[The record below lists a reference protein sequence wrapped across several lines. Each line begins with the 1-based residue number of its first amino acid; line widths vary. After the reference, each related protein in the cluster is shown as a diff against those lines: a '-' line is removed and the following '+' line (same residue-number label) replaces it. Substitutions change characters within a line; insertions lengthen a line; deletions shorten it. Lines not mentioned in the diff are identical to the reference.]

1 VLLATP
7 LVWADVVVVP
17 PTLTMNPN
25 GNTPLAGIVELTT
38 RNPAQVTLEISDG
51 FDLWR
56 VKFPEVAEL
65 HSHPLL
71 GLKPNRVYTVEVI
84 LNPGG
89 SAGTLLAVIDSLPEH
104 FPAVTTLV
112 SDPQKMEPGYTLLD
126 CVRHGRGDPR
136 PTYSIIVD
144 DRGDVVWYSTRC
156 ASSYVRLPTGN
167 LLFRC
172 GGTAVCESDLLGNE
186 IVLTD
191 LADPGDGLHHDLVP
205 TALGTY
211 LSLSRK
217 TIEIPD
223 YPSSET
229 DPNAPTQTAEVRDEP
244 IVEFMSDGTLLNEWS
259 LTDIID
265 PTRIGYDSLNLTSV
279 GLDWVHNNAVILDPS
294 DDSVIVSV
302 RHQDA
307 VVKFSRAT
315 GELLWILGPH
325 ANWTTEF
332 QPFLLQPVG
341 LPFEWQ
347 YHPHAP
353 EITSDGTLLLFDNG
367 NHRAS
372 PFDGTI
378 PLENTEN
385 YSRAV
390 EYLIDEE
397 NMEVRQVWEW
407 GSNATEP
414 LYAGFVGDADRLE
427 TTGNVLMTFGGTT
440 VVNGE
445 TTEDLGLGSAI
456 ARIVEVE
463 HVEQAEPVFDLQIH
477 DPGLVQGTVYR
488 SDRIPALH
496 VPGVS
501 VVELGP
507 IAVGGIPN
515 GADVAGTPLLL
526 GKAGGDD
533 VTLSWSASC
542 VSSDIDYEIYEGT
555 LGDFTSHVPA
565 FCSTDEATSKTFTP
579 LAGDSYY
586 LVVPT
591 NGLDEGSYGS
601 GTFGPR
607 PQSAS
612 ACLAQAAAA
621 CP

>member
-1 VLLATP
+1 
-7 LVWADVVVVP
+7 
-17 PTLTMNPN
+17 M
-25 GNTPLAGIVELTT
+25 
-38 RNPAQVTLEISDG
+38 
-51 FDLWR
+51 
-56 VKFPEVAEL
+56 
-65 HSHPLL
+65 
-71 GLKPNRVYTVEVI
+71 
-84 LNPGG
+84 
-89 SAGTLLAVIDSLPEH
+89 
-104 FPAVTTLV
+104 
-112 SDPQKMEPGYTLLD
+112 
-126 CVRHGRGDPR
+126 
-136 PTYSIIVD
+136 IVD
-144 DRGDVVWYSTRC
+144 ERGDVVWYSTIC
-156 ASSYVRLPTGN
+156 ANSFVRLPSGN

-172 GGTAVCESDLLGNE
+172 QRTGVCESDLVGNQTQ
-186 IVLTD
+186 LAD
-191 LADPGDGLHHDLVP
+191 LADPGQGLHHDLVP

-229 DPNAPTQTAEVRDEP
+229 DPNAPTQTATVRDEP

-265 PTRIGYDSLNLTSV
+265 PTRIGYNSLFPTSM
-279 GLDWVHNNAVILDPS
+279 GLDWVHTNAVLRDPS

-315 GELLWILGPH
+315 GELVWILGPH
-325 ANWTTEF
+325 ENWTTEF

-353 EITSDGTLLLFDNG
+353 MITSDGTLLLFDNG

-385 YSRAV
+385 HSRAV
-390 EYLIDEE
+390 EYLIDKE
-397 NMEVRQVWEW
+397 NMEVQQIWEW
-407 GSNATEP
+407 GSNATEQ
-414 LYAGFVGDADRLE
+414 LYANLVGDADRLE
-427 TTGNVLMTFGGTT
+427 TTGNILITFGGTS
-440 VVNGE
+440 VVGGE
-445 TTEDLGLGSAI
+445 MTENLGLGSTI

-477 DPGLVQGTVYR
+477 DPGLVQAIVYR
-488 SDRIPALH
+488 SDRIPGLH
-496 VPGVS
+496 APGVT
-501 VVELGP
+501 VAELGP

-526 GKAGGDD
+526 DKAGGDD
-533 VTLSWSASC
+533 VSLSWSASC
-542 VSSDIDYEIYEGT
+542 VSSDVDYEIYEGT

-565 FCSTDEATSKTFTP
+565 FCSTGGLTSKSFTP

-601 GTFGPR
+601 DSLGER